1 MRALLFLV
9 VAACSPTINPGSY
22 LCGAERSCPPDQTC
36 DGLSDSCVLT
46 GTEVPFTCDMGTD
59 TPGDD
64 SAATATQIP
73 QLQCVSPP
81 FNVSGCMPAGDGQD
95 WYKLSVLSACTS
107 VEVDVRMSY
116 PVAYEKLSLELWDL
130 STNAPIGTDVQCVQS
145 ANDPA
150 HVDRCIKLTVN
161 PGGDYGLVVKAQSD
175 GDCDGACAYNRYDLS
190 VQLATPG

>member
-1 MRALLFLV
+1 
-9 VAACSPTINPGSY
+9 
-22 LCGAERSCPPDQTC
+22 
-36 DGLSDSCVLT
+36 
-46 GTEVPFTCDMGTD
+46 
-59 TPGDD
+59 
-64 SAATATQIP
+64 
-73 QLQCVSPP
+73 
-81 FNVSGCMPAGDGQD
+81 MPAGDGQD

-130 STNAPIGTDVQCVQS
+130 SANAPIGTDVQCVQS

-161 PGGDYGLVVKAQSD
+161 PGADYGLVVKPQSD